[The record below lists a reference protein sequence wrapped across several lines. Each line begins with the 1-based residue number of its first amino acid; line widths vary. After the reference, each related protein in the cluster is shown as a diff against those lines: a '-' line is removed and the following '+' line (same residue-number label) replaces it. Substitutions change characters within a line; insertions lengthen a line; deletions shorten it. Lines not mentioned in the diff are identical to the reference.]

1 MQKYCFFLFLKIITI
16 VPLPGWKPRWA
27 QGYRWWWGTW
37 SLEVRSN
44 SKVPGTGQGRVRQG
58 QTTAI
63 QARGWG
69 HAFPPYILPPP
80 KLLVPITQPLPSC
93 NQEWGPAFPP
103 PVLIPVQNSSLIC
116 NHLPPSPA
124 KLLSVGLSD
133 SPSIRG
139 FNRSNSLKKCT
150 RLVFGIAK
158 LVCHWNF
165 QTE

>member
-1 MQKYCFFLFLKIITI
+1 MKNGLPSIDITI
-16 VPLPGWKPRWA
+16 LKWA
-27 QGYRWWWGTW
+27 LGYRWRWGTW

-44 SKVPGTGQGRVRQG
+44 SKVPGQGRAQVRQG

-69 HAFPPYILPPP
+69 HAFPPYIVPSP
-80 KLLVPITQPLPSC
+80 KLLVPITQPLLSC
-93 NQEWGPAFPP
+93 NQQCFS
-103 PVLIPVQNSSLIC
+103 IPCLNSWTPNLSLIC
-116 NHLPPSPA
+116 NHLLPSPI

-150 RLVFGIAK
+150 SVVFGIAK
-158 LVCHWNF
+158 LVWHWNY
-165 QTE
+165 QPEKMMS